1 MMEFVSWDDYSQ
13 YDGKVIIQPCSS
25 HHQPVLNHQPHQSSS
40 TIINPNHQSG
50 NSKIEG
56 ENPIFDHNPIPI
68 LRNWRGFA
76 AWKPPQNWIIFDEP
90 NAILGF
96 SPLILCGQTPCSFM
110 ETPSIFDTSWRITYC
125 PHISMVRS
133 PIFHGYSWFIRHF
146 PMENPSHFYGRGSPS
161 AATALRIK
169 RGEIAEPHTAAM
181 PPGGGM
187 EVAIPSRTR
196 IFEGKWY
203 RTANNQLGFSCCSN
217 RCSNCL
223 IGLNSF
229 GIRCTSD
236 FFTKTHGKDMYFIGI

>member
-133 PIFHGYSWFIRHF
+133 PIFHGYSHGSSGIF
-146 PMENPSHFYGRGSPS
+146 PWKTPAIFMAEDLHLPPPPCASS
-161 AATALRIK
+161 AERLR
-169 RGEIAEPHTAAM
+169 
-181 PPGGGM
+181 
-187 EVAIPSRTR
+187 SRTR
-196 IFEGKWY
+196 RRCHLEEGWK
-203 RTANNQLGFSCCSN
+203 
-217 RCSNCL
+217 
-223 IGLNSF
+223 
-229 GIRCTSD
+229 
-236 FFTKTHGKDMYFIGI
+236 

>member
-1 MMEFVSWDDYSQ
+1 MMEFVSWDDFPFPIWWESH
-13 YDGKVIIQPCSS
+13 VIQSCSS
-25 HHQPVLNHQPHQSSS
+25 HHQSVLNHQPHQSSS

-50 NSKIEG
+50 HSKIEG
-56 ENPIFDHNPIPI
+56 ENPIFDHNPILI

-110 ETPSIFDTSWRITYC
+110 ETPSIFDTSSWRITYF

-146 PMENPSHFYGRGSPS
+146 PWKPSIFGRGSPS

-181 PPGGGM
+181 PPGRWDGWKMM
-187 EVAIPSRTR
+187 EVGIPSKTR
-196 IFEGKWY
+196 KW
-203 RTANNQLGFSCCSN
+203 REM
-217 RCSNCL
+217 
-223 IGLNSF
+223 I
-229 GIRCTSD
+229 
-236 FFTKTHGKDMYFIGI
+236 